1 MLPWILCAILALI
14 ALVLGVK
21 CALLRRSFDAIRVQF
36 WERLETDTNS
46 LIFLPSRDRHARRLA
61 AEINTQLRLLR
72 RQRRRYLD
80 GDRELKEAVTN
91 ISHDLRTP
99 LTAICGYLELMEQE
113 GLSGDAARYLGY
125 IRDRAQALTQLT
137 EELFRYSV
145 VLSTQGS
152 LSPEPVSLNAA
163 LEEALAGYY
172 AALTQRGIVPE
183 VRIPEEPVVRRLD
196 RTALARVLGN
206 LLSNA
211 LKYSGGDLE
220 VTLSDSG
227 DIRFA
232 NAAPG
237 LDEVQVGRLFHRFY
251 TVESARNS
259 TGLGLSIAKALTEEM
274 GGQITAGWARGRLTI
289 TVSFPG

>member
-1 MLPWILCAILALI
+1 MLPWILCAILALAAA
-14 ALVLGVK
+14 ALGIK
-21 CALLRRSFDAIRVQF
+21 CVLLRRSFDAICAQF
-36 WERLETDTNS
+36 RERLATDTNN
-46 LIFLPSRDRHARRLA
+46 LISLPSRDRRARRLA
-61 AEINTQLRLLR
+61 AEINAQLRLLR
-72 RQRRRYLD
+72 QQRRRYLD

-113 GLSGDAARYLGY
+113 ELSEDAARYLGY

-152 LSPEPVSLNAA
+152 LNPEPVSLNAA

-172 AALTQRGIVPE
+172 AALTQRGIAPDI
-183 VRIPEEPVVRRLD
+183 RIPEEPVVRQLD

-211 LKYSGGDLE
+211 LKYSGGDLA
-220 VTLSDSG
+220 VTLSNSG
-227 DIRFA
+227 DITFT
-232 NAAPG
+232 NAAPD
-237 LDEVQVGRLFHRFY
+237 LDGVQVGRLFHRFF
-251 TVESARNS
+251 TVESAQNS

-274 GGQITAGWARGRLTI
+274 GGQIDARWEQGRLTI
-289 TVSFPG
+289 TLRFPA

>member
-1 MLPWILCAILALI
+1 MLPWFLCAILAL
-14 ALVLGVK
+14 AAVLLGIK
-21 CALLRRSFDAIRVQF
+21 CILLRRSFDAIRAQF
-36 WERLETDTNS
+36 QDRLTSDTNN
-46 LIFLPSRDRHARRLA
+46 LIFLPSRDRRARRLA
-61 AEINTQLRLLR
+61 AEINAQLRLLR

-99 LTAICGYLELMEQE
+99 LTAIRGYVELMERE
-113 GLSGDAARYLGY
+113 ELSPDAARYLGY

-163 LEEALAGYY
+163 LEEALAGCY
-172 AALTQRGIVPE
+172 APLTQRGIVPDI
-183 VRIPEEPVVRRLD
+183 RIPEEPVIRQLD

-206 LLSNA
+206 LMSNA
-211 LKYSGGDLE
+211 LKYSGGDLSVE
-220 VTLSDSG
+220 LEADGTITL
-227 DIRFA
+227 A
-232 NAAPG
+232 NAAPD
-237 LDEVQVGRLFHRFY
+237 LDEVRVGRLFHRFF
-251 TVESARNS
+251 TVSSARDS

-274 GGQITAGWARGRLTI
+274 GGRIDARWARGRLAI
-289 TVSFPG
+289 TLRFPG

>member
-14 ALVLGVK
+14 ALVLGGK

-36 WERLETDTNS
+36 RERLETDTNS
-46 LIFLPSRDRHARRLA
+46 LIFLPSRDRRARRLA

-152 LSPEPVSLNAA
+152 LSPEPVSLNAV

-172 AALTQRGIVPE
+172 AALTQWGIVPE

-196 RTALARVLGN
+196 RIALARVLGN

-211 LKYSGGDLE
+211 LKYSGGDLA
-220 VTLSDSG
+220 VTLSASG

-274 GGQITAGWARGRLTI
+274 GGQINAGWARGRLTI